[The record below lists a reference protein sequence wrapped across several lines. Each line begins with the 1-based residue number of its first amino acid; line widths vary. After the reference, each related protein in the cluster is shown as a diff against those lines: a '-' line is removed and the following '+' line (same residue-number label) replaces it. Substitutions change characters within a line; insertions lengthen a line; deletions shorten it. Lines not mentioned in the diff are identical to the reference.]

1 MLGGYNLYQYAPNL
15 LRWIDPLG
23 LNPCTL
29 SGNTIKRADGLNL
42 ITIPSNA
49 QIRKLLPPKGYT
61 GNYGYEY
68 KWQNANESSIVV
80 RIHDIDITAPP
91 GSNSSQGWVV
101 RILDGKKSMD
111 VNGNYYPPGIFK
123 ENSPYYN
130 PSAINDVHIPINKP
144 TSFPGVD

>member
-80 RIHDIDITAPP
+80 RIHDIDITAPH